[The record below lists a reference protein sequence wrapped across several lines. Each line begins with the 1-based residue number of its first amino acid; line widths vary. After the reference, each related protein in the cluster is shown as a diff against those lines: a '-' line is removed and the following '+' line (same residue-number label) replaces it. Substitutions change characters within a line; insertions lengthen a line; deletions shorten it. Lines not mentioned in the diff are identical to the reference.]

1 MILAASSIKKSFITH
16 EVLRDV
22 TFHIEAREKMALVG
36 VNGAGKT
43 TLFQILLGNMQ
54 PDDGNLFLQK
64 GVRIGYLPQNS
75 DYRSEK
81 RIEEELLTVFN
92 DLRHM
97 EERMRELE
105 ILISEKQTPEYM
117 EEYATLQHRFTDAD
131 GYQYRSRV
139 RGVLKGLGFA
149 DSEYE
154 LPISS
159 LSGGQRSR
167 IALGKL
173 LLENPDVLLLDEPT
187 NHLDIQSISWLES
200 YLTGYTGAA
209 IIISHDRYFLD
220 KLCTKT
226 MEIERGVATVYKGNY
241 TYYVHEKE
249 VRAKTA
255 MREYAA
261 QQAEIKRQEEII
273 ARLRSY
279 GMEKFMRR
287 AISREKALER
297 MDILDRPSA
306 LDASMKFTFTPS
318 MISGD
323 DVLTAEHV
331 AKSFDGKDLFR
342 NMNFTIHRGEKI
354 ALLGANGTG
363 KTTLFKMIMGKDTPN
378 YGYLHLGVK
387 VFPGY
392 YDQQQENLDPD
403 KSVLDEIYDN
413 FPQMTLSQIRN
424 VLGAFLFRGED
435 VFKLIGQ
442 LSGGE
447 KARVS
452 LCKIML
458 SKSNFLLL
466 DEPTNHLD
474 IVSREVLENNLKSY
488 EGTLFFISHDR
499 YFINSVADK
508 IFELTPDGVRVYLG
522 NYDFYLEHM
531 NDEVTAATEIIQT
544 PTQNK
549 ESFQQQK
556 MQQREL
562 TKKKTR
568 YTRLEKMIT
577 DGEDRLAEIE
587 EQMLD
592 PKFYSSASAFAKLE
606 NEKAE
611 LSQNIEEWMDEW
623 SLLSEELEL

>member
-1 MILAASSIKKSFITH
+1 MILAASGVKKSFITH
-16 EVLRDV
+16 EVLRDI
-22 TFHIEAREKMALVG
+22 TFHIEAKEKMALVG

-43 TLFQILLGNMQ
+43 TLFQILLGHMQ
-54 PDDGNLFLQK
+54 PDEGSLFLQK
-64 GVRIGYLPQNS
+64 GLRIGYLPQNS
-75 DYRSEK
+75 DYQSER
-81 RIEEELLTVFN
+81 RIEEELLTVFDN
-92 DLRHM
+92 LRHM

-105 ILISEKQTPEYM
+105 ILISQKHDSTLM
-117 EEYATLQHRFTDAD
+117 DEYATLQHRYADAD

-139 RGVLKGLGFA
+139 RGVLKGLGFT

-154 LPISS
+154 LPISN

-173 LLENPDVLLLDEPT
+173 LLEKPDVLLLDEPT
-187 NHLDIQSISWLES
+187 NHLDIQSIGWLEGFLAS
-200 YLTGYTGAA
+200 YSGAA

-226 MEIERGVATVYKGNY
+226 MEIERGIATVYKGNY
-241 TYYVHEKE
+241 TYYVREKE

-297 MDILDRPSA
+297 MDLLDRPSE
-306 LDASMKFTFTPS
+306 LDASMKFSFTPS

-323 DVLTAEHV
+323 DVLTADHV

-342 NMNFTIHRGEKI
+342 DMNFTIHRGEKI

-363 KTTLFKMIMGKDTPN
+363 KTTLFKMIMGKDAPT

-392 YDQQQENLDPD
+392 YDQQQENLDPT

-413 FPQMTLSQIRN
+413 FPQMTLSQIRK
-424 VLGAFLFRGED
+424 VLGSFLFRGED

-458 SKSNFLLL
+458 SQSNFLLL

-508 IFELTPDGVRVYLG
+508 IFELTPEGVRVYLG
-522 NYDFYLEHM
+522 NYDFYMDHKDDAEADTHEM
-531 NDEVTAATEIIQT
+531 AAAV
-544 PTQNK
+544 TQNK

-568 YTRLEKMIT
+568 FQRLEQMIT
-577 DGEDRLAEIE
+577 DGENRLAEIE

-592 PKFYSSASAFAKLE
+592 PAFYSSASKFAKLE
-606 NEKAE
+606 EEKAT
-611 LSQNIEEWMDEW
+611 LSTHVEEWMEEW
-623 SLLSEELEL
+623 GLLSEELEM